1 MIAGLTR
8 FTFRVVQAATGLA
21 NSSSGESSAF
31 VSAVLGR
38 ESSGLRI
45 FGKASGEGPEKP
57 SVALVGNDPKLRSG
71 ETPSRSVSSPL
82 IGGLAGLR
90 LLGELDG
97 A

>member
-1 MIAGLTR
+1 ML
-8 FTFRVVQAATGLA
+8 QAAIGLA
-21 NSSSGESSAF
+21 NSSSGESSAS

-45 FGKASGEGPEKP
+45 FGKASGEGRETP

-82 IGGLAGLR
+82 IGGFPGQR
-90 LLGELDG
+90 LLGELNG